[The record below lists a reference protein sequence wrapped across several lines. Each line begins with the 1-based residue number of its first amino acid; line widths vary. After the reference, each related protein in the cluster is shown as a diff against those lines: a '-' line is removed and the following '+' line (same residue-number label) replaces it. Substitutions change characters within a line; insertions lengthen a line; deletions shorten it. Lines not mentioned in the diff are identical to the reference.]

1 MRKEAERERMPL
13 FPAIVSFVRK
23 VGLGGRSY
31 QPEQENGLFQFLPSL
46 VEFNRIMEK
55 LQTKMEETP
64 SPEGALEAVLA
75 CLGAWLEKQG
85 RGLTEGQV
93 GALGR
98 CVAEAVRRQAGVEA
112 TPGKGRIGRP
122 AMKLATVLLDLLATA
137 TYRCEEVE
145 QLGRTPARQ
154 AGLVKMLKTPAP
166 EVVLD
171 PGDVVDGMVADS
183 AGLAQR
189 LGAADCATPTARP
202 SYPRSSA
209 CYDCISLGPASKLF
223 PLLPLQLNCF
233 LF

>member
-31 QPEQENGLFQFLPSL
+31 QPEQENGLFNFLPSL

-85 RGLTEGQV
+85 RGLAEEQV
-93 GALGR
+93 GALER

-122 AMKLATVLLDLLATA
+122 AVKLATGLLDLLATN
-137 TYRCEEVE
+137 
-145 QLGRTPARQ
+145 LHS
-154 AGLVKMLKTPAP
+154 K
-166 EVVLD
+166 
-171 PGDVVDGMVADS
+171 S
-183 AGLAQR
+183 AGLAW
-189 LGAADCATPTARP
+189 PE
-202 SYPRSSA
+202 
-209 CYDCISLGPASKLF
+209 
-223 PLLPLQLNCF
+223 
-233 LF
+233 